1 MEVYIKILTFFLKL
15 HCLWK
20 LRNLVHILHR
30 FAMREF
36 VLNKDFL
43 TADIILCM
51 YVNLLHSWSR
61 SLEAI

>member
-1 MEVYIKILTFFLKL
+1 
-15 HCLWK
+15 
-20 LRNLVHILHR
+20 
-30 FAMREF
+30 MREF

-61 SLEAI
+61 SLEAIWNQFNAFNPFPD